1 MTIADLIAVSIAI
14 IISCSMAVY
23 LGKRWQF
30 WFNFSLTGYYQI
42 VYWTVVIMTGVSI
55 VLSRLS
61 ESISTYWLPLIL
73 NTVCAIMIC
82 SVFVTLIFDIGRW
95 ISKKRL
101 KPQLTT
107 KVVYI
112 LGICSLFYYGHEMAM
127 EPSVVN
133 YQVKIDKRTKVNKL
147 RIVQLSDIHINDMTS
162 SDRIQHMVDKVNQ
175 LNADFIVITGDTLD
189 RRLQPFTEKGFDK
202 QFQQFKSKYGTYI
215 IFGNHEYLNI
225 KEENNHEQDIINAFK
240 HANMRV
246 LKDDV
251 VHLDNV
257 GITFIGRDDFSSSR
271 YDIKRASLPDLMMF
285 SNTNKPIILL
295 DHQPHNLDEPA
306 NLGVDLMISGHTHA
320 GQVFPINLIE
330 KLIYKNNYGIYKN
343 TKQHFTSI
351 VSSGFGFWGPPIRLM
366 TRSEIVVID
375 VTFDKK
381 LPEFINFSS

>member
-1 MTIADLIAVSIAI
+1 MTIADLIAISIAI

-127 EPSVVN
+127 EPSIVN
-133 YQVKIDKRTKVNKL
+133 YQVKIDKSAKVNKL

-162 SDRIQHMVDKVNQ
+162 SNRIQHMVDKVNQ
-175 LNADFIVITGDTLD
+175 LDADFIVITGDTLD

-202 QFQQFKSKYGTYI
+202 LFQQFKSKYGTYI

-240 HANMRV
+240 HANMKV

-271 YDIKRASLPDLMMF
+271 YDIKRASLPDLMVF

-295 DHQPHNLDEPA
+295 DHQPHDLDEPA

-381 LPEFINFSS
+381 LPELINFSS

>member
-1 MTIADLIAVSIAI
+1 MTIAAFIAISIAI
-14 IISCSMAVY
+14 IISGSMAVY

-133 YQVKIDKRTKVNKL
+133 YQVKIDKSAKVNKL

-162 SDRIQHMVDKVNQ
+162 FDRIQHMVDKVNQ
-175 LNADFIVITGDTLD
+175 LDADFIVITGDTLD

-240 HANMRV
+240 HANMKV

-271 YDIKRASLPDLMMF
+271 YDIKRASLPDLMVF

-295 DHQPHNLDEPA
+295 DHQPHDLDEPA

>member
-1 MTIADLIAVSIAI
+1 MTIADLIAISIAI

-127 EPSVVN
+127 EPSIVN
-133 YQVKIDKRTKVNKL
+133 YQVKIDKSAKVNKL

-162 SDRIQHMVDKVNQ
+162 SNRIQHMVDKVNQ
-175 LNADFIVITGDTLD
+175 LDADFIVITGDTLD

-202 QFQQFKSKYGTYI
+202 LFQQFKSKYGTYI

-240 HANMRV
+240 HANMKV

-271 YDIKRASLPDLMMF
+271 YDIKRASLPDLMVF

-295 DHQPHNLDEPA
+295 DHQPHDLDEPA

-381 LPEFINFSS
+381 LPKLINFSS

>member
-1 MTIADLIAVSIAI
+1 MTIADLIAISIAI

-127 EPSVVN
+127 EPSIVN
-133 YQVKIDKRTKVNKL
+133 YQVKIDKSAKVNKL

-175 LNADFIVITGDTLD
+175 LDADFIVITGDTLD

-225 KEENNHEQDIINAFK
+225 KEENNHEEDIINAFK
-240 HANMRV
+240 HANMKV

-381 LPEFINFSS
+381 LPELINFSS

>member
-1 MTIADLIAVSIAI
+1 MTIAAFIAISIAI
-14 IISCSMAVY
+14 IISGLMAVY

-127 EPSVVN
+127 EPSIVN
-133 YQVKIDKRTKVNKL
+133 YQVKIDKSAKVNKL

-162 SDRIQHMVDKVNQ
+162 SDRIQDMVDKVNQ

-240 HANMRV
+240 HANMKV

-271 YDIKRASLPDLMMF
+271 YDIKRASLPDLIVF

-295 DHQPHNLDEPA
+295 DHQPHDLDEPA

-375 VTFDKK
+375 VTFDEKTT
-381 LPEFINFSS
+381 EFFNFSM

>member
-1 MTIADLIAVSIAI
+1 MTIADLIAISIAI

-42 VYWTVVIMTGVSI
+42 VYWTVVIMIGVSI

-73 NTVCAIMIC
+73 NTVCAVMIC

-175 LNADFIVITGDTLD
+175 LDADFIVITGDTLD

-240 HANMRV
+240 HANMKV

-271 YDIKRASLPDLMMF
+271 YDIKRASLPDLMVF

-295 DHQPHNLDEPA
+295 DHQPHDLDEPA

-381 LPEFINFSS
+381 LPELINFSS

>member
-42 VYWTVVIMTGVSI
+42 VYWTVVILTGVSI

-133 YQVKIDKRTKVNKL
+133 YQVKIDKSAKVNKL

-162 SDRIQHMVDKVNQ
+162 SDRIQDMVDKVNQ

-240 HANMRV
+240 HANMKV

-271 YDIKRASLPDLMMF
+271 YDIKRASLPDLMVF

-295 DHQPHNLDEPA
+295 DHQPHDLDEPA

-375 VTFDKK
+375 VTFDKE

>member
-1 MTIADLIAVSIAI
+1 MTIADLIAISIAI

-42 VYWTVVIMTGVSI
+42 VYWTVVIMIGVSI

-175 LNADFIVITGDTLD
+175 LDADFIVITGDTLD

-240 HANMRV
+240 HANMKV

-375 VTFDKK
+375 VTFDKE

>member
-1 MTIADLIAVSIAI
+1 MTIADLIAISIAI

-127 EPSVVN
+127 EPSIVN
-133 YQVKIDKRTKVNKL
+133 YQVKIDKSAKVNKL

-162 SDRIQHMVDKVNQ
+162 SDRIQHMVDEVNQ
-175 LNADFIVITGDTLD
+175 LDADFIVITGDTLD

-240 HANMRV
+240 HANMKV

-381 LPEFINFSS
+381 LPELINFSS

>member
-61 ESISTYWLPLIL
+61 ESLSTYWLPLIL

-101 KPQLTT
+101 KPQLST

-162 SDRIQHMVDKVNQ
+162 SDRIQDMVDKVNQ

-240 HANMRV
+240 HANMKV

-271 YDIKRASLPDLMMF
+271 YDIKRASLPDLMVF

-295 DHQPHNLDEPA
+295 DHQPHDLDEPA

-375 VTFDKK
+375 VTFDEK
-381 LPEFINFSS
+381 PTEFFNFSM

>member
-127 EPSVVN
+127 EPSIVN
-133 YQVKIDKRTKVNKL
+133 YQVKIDKSAKVNKL

-175 LNADFIVITGDTLD
+175 LDADFIVITGDTLD

-240 HANMRV
+240 HANMKV

-271 YDIKRASLPDLMMF
+271 YDIKRASLPDLMVF

-295 DHQPHNLDEPA
+295 DHQPHDLDEPA

-375 VTFDKK
+375 VTFDKE

>member
-1 MTIADLIAVSIAI
+1 MTIADLIAISIAI

-133 YQVKIDKRTKVNKL
+133 YQVKIDKSAKVNKL

-162 SDRIQHMVDKVNQ
+162 FDRIQHMVDKVNQ
-175 LNADFIVITGDTLD
+175 LDADFIVITGDTLD

-240 HANMRV
+240 HANMKV

-271 YDIKRASLPDLMMF
+271 YDIKRASLPDLMVF

-295 DHQPHNLDEPA
+295 DHQPHDLDEPA

-381 LPEFINFSS
+381 LPELINFSS

>member
-61 ESISTYWLPLIL
+61 ESISTYWLPLTL
-73 NTVCAIMIC
+73 NTACAIMIC

-127 EPSVVN
+127 EPSIVN
-133 YQVKIDKRTKVNKL
+133 YQVKIDKSAKVNKL

-162 SDRIQHMVDKVNQ
+162 SERIQHMVDKVNQ
-175 LNADFIVITGDTLD
+175 LDADFIVITGDTLD

-202 QFQQFKSKYGTYI
+202 KFQQFKSKYGTYI

-240 HANMRV
+240 HANMKV

-271 YDIKRASLPDLMMF
+271 YDIKRASLPDLMVF

-295 DHQPHNLDEPA
+295 DHQPHDLDEPA

>member
-1 MTIADLIAVSIAI
+1 MTIADLIAISIAI

-133 YQVKIDKRTKVNKL
+133 YQVKIDKSAKVNKL

-162 SDRIQHMVDKVNQ
+162 FDRIQHMVDKVNQ
-175 LNADFIVITGDTLD
+175 LDADFIVITGDTLD

-240 HANMRV
+240 HANMKV

-375 VTFDKK
+375 VTFDKE

>member
-1 MTIADLIAVSIAI
+1 MTIADLIAISIAI

-42 VYWTVVIMTGVSI
+42 VYWTVVIMIGVSI

-73 NTVCAIMIC
+73 NTVCAVMIC

-127 EPSVVN
+127 EPSIVN

-175 LNADFIVITGDTLD
+175 LDADFIVITGDTLD

-240 HANMRV
+240 HANMKV

-271 YDIKRASLPDLMMF
+271 YDIKRASLPDLMVF

-295 DHQPHNLDEPA
+295 DHQPHDLDEPA

-381 LPEFINFSS
+381 LPELINFSS

>member
-1 MTIADLIAVSIAI
+1 MTIADLIAISIAI

-175 LNADFIVITGDTLD
+175 LDADFIVITGDTLD

-240 HANMRV
+240 HANMKV

-271 YDIKRASLPDLMMF
+271 YDIKRASLPDLMVF

-295 DHQPHNLDEPA
+295 DHQPHDLDEPA

>member
-61 ESISTYWLPLIL
+61 ESLSTYWLPLIL

-101 KPQLTT
+101 KPQLST

-202 QFQQFKSKYGTYI
+202 QFQQLKSEYGTYI

-225 KEENNHEQDIINAFK
+225 KEENNHEEDIINAFK

-271 YDIKRASLPDLMMF
+271 YDIKRASLPDLMVF

-295 DHQPHNLDEPA
+295 DHQPHDLDEPA

>member
-1 MTIADLIAVSIAI
+1 MTIADLIAISIAI

-133 YQVKIDKRTKVNKL
+133 YQVKIDKSAKVNKL

-162 SDRIQHMVDKVNQ
+162 SDRIQDMVDKVNQ

-240 HANMRV
+240 HANMKV

-271 YDIKRASLPDLMMF
+271 YDIKRASLPDLMVF

-295 DHQPHNLDEPA
+295 DHQPHDLDEPA

-375 VTFDKK
+375 VTFDEKTT
-381 LPEFINFSS
+381 EFFNFSM

>member
-1 MTIADLIAVSIAI
+1 MTIADLIAISIAI

-127 EPSVVN
+127 EPSIVN
-133 YQVKIDKRTKVNKL
+133 YQVKIDKSAKVNKL

-162 SDRIQHMVDKVNQ
+162 SDRIQHMVDEVNQ
-175 LNADFIVITGDTLD
+175 LDADFIVITGDTLD

-240 HANMRV
+240 HANMKV

-271 YDIKRASLPDLMMF
+271 YDIKRASLPDLMVF

-306 NLGVDLMISGHTHA
+306 NLSVDLMISGHTHA

-381 LPEFINFSS
+381 LPELINFSS

>member
-42 VYWTVVIMTGVSI
+42 VYWTVVILTGVSI

-133 YQVKIDKRTKVNKL
+133 YQVKIDKSAKVNKL

-202 QFQQFKSKYGTYI
+202 QFQQFKSNYGTYI

-240 HANMRV
+240 HANMKV

-271 YDIKRASLPDLMMF
+271 YDIKRASLPDLMVF

-295 DHQPHNLDEPA
+295 DHQPHDLDEPA

-375 VTFDKK
+375 VTFDKE

>member
-1 MTIADLIAVSIAI
+1 MTIADLIAISIAI

-240 HANMRV
+240 HANMKV

-271 YDIKRASLPDLMMF
+271 YDIKRASLPDLMIF

-295 DHQPHNLDEPA
+295 DHQPHDLDEPA

-381 LPEFINFSS
+381 LPELINFSS

>member
-1 MTIADLIAVSIAI
+1 MTIADLIAISIAI

-42 VYWTVVIMTGVSI
+42 VYWTVVIMIGVSI

-133 YQVKIDKRTKVNKL
+133 YQVKIDKSAKVNKL

-175 LNADFIVITGDTLD
+175 LDADFIVITGDTLD

-240 HANMRV
+240 HANMKV

-271 YDIKRASLPDLMMF
+271 YDIKRASLPDLMVF

-295 DHQPHNLDEPA
+295 DHQPHDLDEPA

>member
-1 MTIADLIAVSIAI
+1 MTIADLIAISIAI

-42 VYWTVVIMTGVSI
+42 VYWTVVILTGVSI

-73 NTVCAIMIC
+73 NTVCAIVIC

-133 YQVKIDKRTKVNKL
+133 YQVKIDKRAKVNKL

-202 QFQQFKSKYGTYI
+202 QFQQFKSNYGTYI

-240 HANMRV
+240 HANMKV

-271 YDIKRASLPDLMMF
+271 YDIKRASLPDLMVF

-295 DHQPHNLDEPA
+295 DHQPHDLDEPA

-375 VTFDKK
+375 VTFDKE

>member
-127 EPSVVN
+127 ESSIVN
-133 YQVKIDKRTKVNKL
+133 YQVKIDKSAKVNKL

-162 SDRIQHMVDKVNQ
+162 SDRIQDMVDKVNQ

-240 HANMRV
+240 HANMKV

-295 DHQPHNLDEPA
+295 DHQPHDLDKPA

-381 LPEFINFSS
+381 LPELINFSS

>member
-1 MTIADLIAVSIAI
+1 MTIADLIAISIAI

-42 VYWTVVIMTGVSI
+42 VYWTVVIMIGVSI

-73 NTVCAIMIC
+73 NTVCAVMIC

-175 LNADFIVITGDTLD
+175 LDADFIVITGDTLD

-240 HANMRV
+240 HANMKV

-271 YDIKRASLPDLMMF
+271 YDIKRASLPDLMVF

-295 DHQPHNLDEPA
+295 DHQPHDLDEPA

-375 VTFDKK
+375 VTFDEK
-381 LPEFINFSS
+381 PTEFFNFSM

>member
-1 MTIADLIAVSIAI
+1 MTIADLIAISIAI

-30 WFNFSLTGYYQI
+30 WFNFPLTGYYQI

-133 YQVKIDKRTKVNKL
+133 YQVKIDKSAKVNKL

-162 SDRIQHMVDKVNQ
+162 FDRIQHMVDKVNQ
-175 LNADFIVITGDTLD
+175 LDADFIVITGDTLD

-240 HANMRV
+240 HANMKV

-271 YDIKRASLPDLMMF
+271 YDIKRASLPDLMVF

-295 DHQPHNLDEPA
+295 DHQPHDLDEPA

>member
-1 MTIADLIAVSIAI
+1 MTIADLIAISIAI

-127 EPSVVN
+127 EPSIVN
-133 YQVKIDKRTKVNKL
+133 YQVKIDKSAKVNKL

-202 QFQQFKSKYGTYI
+202 QFQQLKSEYGTYI

-240 HANMRV
+240 HANMKV

-257 GITFIGRDDFSSSR
+257 GVTFIGRDDFSSSR

-295 DHQPHNLDEPA
+295 DHQPHDLDEPA

-375 VTFDKK
+375 VTFDKE

>member
-133 YQVKIDKRTKVNKL
+133 YQVKIDKSAKVNKL

-162 SDRIQHMVDKVNQ
+162 FDRIQHMVDKVNQ
-175 LNADFIVITGDTLD
+175 LDADFIVITGDTLD

-240 HANMRV
+240 HANMKV

-271 YDIKRASLPDLMMF
+271 YDIKRASLPDLMVF

-295 DHQPHNLDEPA
+295 DHQPHDLDEPA

>member
-1 MTIADLIAVSIAI
+1 MTIADLIAISIAI

-127 EPSVVN
+127 EPSIVN
-133 YQVKIDKRTKVNKL
+133 YQVKIDKSAKVNKL

-175 LNADFIVITGDTLD
+175 LDADFIVITGDTLD

-240 HANMRV
+240 HANMKV

-271 YDIKRASLPDLMMF
+271 YDIKRASLPDLMVF

-295 DHQPHNLDEPA
+295 DHQPHDLDEPA

-375 VTFDKK
+375 VTFDKE

>member
-1 MTIADLIAVSIAI
+1 MTIADLIAISIAI

-127 EPSVVN
+127 EPSIVN
-133 YQVKIDKRTKVNKL
+133 YQVKIDKSAKVNKL

-175 LNADFIVITGDTLD
+175 LDADFIVITGDTLD

-240 HANMRV
+240 HANMKV

-271 YDIKRASLPDLMMF
+271 YDIKRASLPDLMVF

-295 DHQPHNLDEPA
+295 DHQPHDLDEPA

>member
-1 MTIADLIAVSIAI
+1 MTIADLIAISIAI

-202 QFQQFKSKYGTYI
+202 QFQQLKSEYGTYI

-225 KEENNHEQDIINAFK
+225 KAENNHEQDIINAFK
-240 HANMRV
+240 HANMKV

-381 LPEFINFSS
+381 LPELINFSS

>member
-1 MTIADLIAVSIAI
+1 MTIAAFIAISIAI
-14 IISCSMAVY
+14 IISGLMAVY

-42 VYWTVVIMTGVSI
+42 VYWTVVIMIGVSI

-127 EPSVVN
+127 EPSIVN
-133 YQVKIDKRTKVNKL
+133 YQVKIDKSAKVNKL

-175 LNADFIVITGDTLD
+175 LDADFIVITGDTLD

-240 HANMRV
+240 HANMKV

-271 YDIKRASLPDLMMF
+271 YDIKRASLPDLMVF

-295 DHQPHNLDEPA
+295 DHQPHDLDEPA

-381 LPEFINFSS
+381 LPELINFSS

>member
-1 MTIADLIAVSIAI
+1 MTIADLIAISIAI

-42 VYWTVVIMTGVSI
+42 VYWTVVILTGVSI

-112 LGICSLFYYGHEMAM
+112 LGIFSLFYYGHEMAM

-133 YQVKIDKRTKVNKL
+133 YQVKIDKRAKVNKL

-202 QFQQFKSKYGTYI
+202 QFQQFKSNYGTYI

-240 HANMRV
+240 HANMKV

-271 YDIKRASLPDLMMF
+271 YDIKRASLPDLMVF

-295 DHQPHNLDEPA
+295 DHQPHDLDEPA

-375 VTFDKK
+375 VTFDKE